1 MSDAKKLPS
10 GKWRNLLYVGKDENG
25 KRKYESFTAD
35 TKREA
40 NLLAM
45 ARARELEQG
54 IIKDRTP
61 AEMTVGETIDRY
73 LSERDAVLKPKTIR
87 EYKRYRRLYMQ
98 ELMNVKLKNLTPSI
112 VQREINRES
121 ARLSPKSMKNIWVFV
136 QAAITAAMPEMRFK
150 VNLPALVKKEFTI
163 PTNAQLNELLITVK
177 GTRLEIPVIL
187 GSVCG
192 MRRGEISALDLNTD
206 VDYERNRISIT
217 KAMSNTDD
225 SEWIIDT
232 TKTYDSTRVVDAPQW
247 VIDKLREAR
256 DSGYRAMN
264 PAHITSAFGR
274 IKKRLGISVRFH
286 DLRHYHASVMLMLGV
301 PDKFAMQ
308 RMGHSTPYMLKNV
321 YQHLMAD
328 KISEYAE
335 TTINYFDFMQHDMQH
350 DNSDDCDPSDK

>member
-61 AEMTVGETIDRY
+61 AEMTVGEVIDRY

-98 ELMNVKLKNLTPSI
+98 EIMNVKLKNLTLSV

-121 ARLSPKSMKNIWVFV
+121 ARLSPKSIKNIWVFV
-136 QAAITAAMPEMRFK
+136 QGAITTAMPDMRFD
-150 VNLPALVKKEFTI
+150 VNLPKLVKKEIVI
-163 PTNAQLNELLITVK
+163 PTNAQLDELLKTIK
-177 GTRLEIPVIL
+177 GSRLEIPVIL

-217 KAMSNTDD
+217 KAMTNTEN

-232 TKTYDSTRVVDAPQW
+232 TKTYHSTRVVDAPQW

-264 PAHITSAFGR
+264 PAHITSAFRR
-274 IKKRLGISVRFH
+274 ISKRLGISVRFH

-301 PDKFAMQ
+301 PDKWAMQ
-308 RMGHSTPYMLKNV
+308 RMGHSTTHMLKTV
-321 YQHLMAD
+321 YQHLMED

-335 TTINYFDFMQHDMQH
+335 TTNNYFDFMQHDMQH
-350 DNSDDCDPSDK
+350 EDSESSETPTK